1 MIDIN
6 RNNYEKYFLDFTE
19 GKLLPFEE
27 SLLMSFL
34 KSNPDLK
41 EELDL
46 LTDIP
51 KLKSNTAFR
60 GKEVLRKSLTVSDNT
75 SNNFDELCIARIE
88 GDLNE
93 KEIVEF
99 DSLINDHE
107 KSEREFNLYKLTKIT
122 ADETID
128 FSYKNRLKKKTTGSF
143 VFKNRYSVISAAAS
157 IVIAVAVYNFL
168 PKNQIG
174 ETIPAEK
181 IAYIDDV
188 ESNETKTEIN
198 RNISEEVT
206 ESVIVNKANSN
217 RLINVDKN
225 DNIVENSASNN
236 PELIR
241 EYNQLAKLYPVEIE
255 MEFKSTVKKL
265 AFINPVE
272 YNYPEKKS
280 QENNSQY
287 ISVKSFLA
295 ETFNKRVLKKEN
307 KDRLELFDFAQAG
320 VEGINKITGSNM
332 TLQRIYDENG
342 MPDKTEFNSRLI
354 AFSSPAKKDQNE
366 L

>member
-6 RNNYEKYFLDFTE
+6 GNNYEEYFLDFTE
-19 GKLLPFEE
+19 GKLLPSEE

-46 LTDIP
+46 LIDIP
-51 KLKSNTAFR
+51 KLKSNTAFSR
-60 GKEVLRKSLTVSDNT
+60 KEVLRRSLTVSDNT

-93 KEIVEF
+93 KEVVEF

-107 KSEREFNLYKLTKIT
+107 KSEREFNLFKLTKIA

-128 FSYKNRLKKKTTGSF
+128 FPHKNRLKKKTTSSF
-143 VFKNRYSVISAAAS
+143 VFINRYSIISAAAS
-157 IVIAVAVYNFL
+157 IVIAVAVYTFI

-174 ETIPAEK
+174 ETLPVEK
-181 IAYIDDV
+181 IAHVDDV

-198 RNISEEVT
+198 RNISEEVP
-206 ESVIVNKANSN
+206 ESVIAKANSGI
-217 RLINVDKN
+217 LLYVDKN
-225 DNIVENSASNN
+225 DNIAENSVLNN

-255 MEFKSTVKKL
+255 MEFRSTDKKL
-265 AFINPVE
+265 AFVNPVE

-295 ETFNKRVLKKEN
+295 ETFNKRVFKKEN